1 MHALELAY
9 YSVQYLACDCMVLAQ
24 VLGIGLGNR
33 SDDLEHCDDKRMA
46 VWIHIG
52 RMGTHRPYDSVCYN
66 SIETIFENKKDI
78 NMNTKKIDMKRFLM
92 LTGALMCMLFVSE
105 SAWGT
110 YYQYA
115 ALTASVN
122 ESGDGEGTVYA
133 ALSVEDEENETLEES
148 PNDPSSH
155 NASSTATSPDGASK
169 FFQFLLM
176 QQLHVVLCS
185 QLGNL

>member
-1 MHALELAY
+1 
-9 YSVQYLACDCMVLAQ
+9 
-24 VLGIGLGNR
+24 
-33 SDDLEHCDDKRMA
+33 
-46 VWIHIG
+46 
-52 RMGTHRPYDSVCYN
+52 
-66 SIETIFENKKDI
+66 
-78 NMNTKKIDMKRFLM
+78 MNTKKIDMKRFLM